1 MEDNI
6 KDQFDV
12 ENIEIKRVN
21 QNVDTTTGKRS
32 AIKVSDM
39 DPTKLNTMA
48 EILQNNDL
56 LMPLR

>member
-48 EILQNNDL
+48 EIL
-56 LMPLR
+56 